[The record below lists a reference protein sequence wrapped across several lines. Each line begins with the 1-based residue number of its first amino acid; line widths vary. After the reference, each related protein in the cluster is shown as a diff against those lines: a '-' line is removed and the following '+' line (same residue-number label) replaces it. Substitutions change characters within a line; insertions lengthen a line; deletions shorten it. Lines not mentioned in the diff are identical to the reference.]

1 MLEVI
6 ETYIGGPVRLSS
18 TPSRLLGLVT
28 LTAVGVLG
36 CARPKPDL
44 ESETR
49 TPESQRLST
58 AAVALTG
65 SWELGLHPP
74 PQRATPGIRLTVTID
89 SVRDGNLHGRL
100 THLFAGNVGFDPS
113 AYSPFHGALEDDSI
127 VHVPISR
134 ADTDA
139 GRLVLRGHLVRD
151 TIRLTTFVIGPDTL
165 RGGTARWILVKRK

>member
-1 MLEVI
+1 M
-6 ETYIGGPVRLSS
+6 
-18 TPSRLLGLVT
+18 LGLVT
-28 LTAVGVLG
+28 LTAAGVLG

-44 ESETR
+44 ETETQ
-49 TPESQRLST
+49 TPESQRPST
-58 AAVALTG
+58 AALALAG

-74 PQRATPGIRLTVTID
+74 PQRAAPGIRLTVTID
-89 SVRDGNLHGRL
+89 SVRDGNLYGRL

-113 AYSPFHGALEDDSI
+113 AYRPFRGAIEGDSL

-139 GRLVLRGHLVRD
+139 GRLILRGRLGRD

-165 RGGTARWILVKRK
+165 KGGASVWVLSRRR